1 MSWRETLKPLL
12 PEALRPWARRG
23 YFAARGV
30 REQLQSLFSRR
41 HRMYFG
47 ARDSALFQAA
57 LRGNMNHNCRE
68 LHVFMQYRMLKDAAA
83 KIGKPLTGRILE
95 IGACGHPGM
104 ALLLLLGGAEKVCLN
119 NVFPIVNRLPESWAQ
134 NATVLMRL
142 AGLAKRDLNDIVERR
157 SDGDFAVKE
166 ALLDLPPPSP
176 CENLRFGDSSYDMI
190 FSNAVLEHVREP
202 IDVLRNLHR
211 MLAPNGWFVHAIDL
225 RDHRDFNK
233 PLEFLALSEAAY
245 RTEDPYGNR
254 HRASD
259 WLRDFA
265 ASGFSVGWTILSVP
279 HALTGAGGT
288 DVYKM
293 ALDGGGESD
302 CASLEQVKPWV
313 AAATRERFIAPF
325 NARDLCDLSV
335 TGMTVAGQKAG

>member
-1 MSWRETLKPLL
+1 MSWRETFKHLL
-12 PEALRPWARRG
+12 PEALRPMARRG
-23 YFAARGV
+23 YFAARGASE
-30 REQLQSLFSRR
+30 RLQALVSRR
-41 HRMYFG
+41 HNMYLG

-68 LHVFMQYRMLKDAAA
+68 MHVFMQYRMLLDAAA

-104 ALLLLLGGAEKVCLN
+104 ALLLLLGGADKVWLN
-119 NVFPIVNRLPESWAQ
+119 NVFPIANRLPESWAQ

-142 AGLAKRDLNDIVERR
+142 AGLAKRDLSDILKRR
-157 SDGDFAVKE
+157 DDGDYAVKDE
-166 ALLDLPPPSP
+166 LLALPPPCP
-176 CENLRFGDSSYDMI
+176 CEDLRFDDGSFDMI

-211 MLAPNGWFVHAIDL
+211 MLATNGWFVHAIDL

-233 PLEFLALSEAAY
+233 PLEFLALTEAAY
-245 RTEDPYGNR
+245 RIEDPYGNR

-265 ASGFSVGWTILSVP
+265 ASGFSIGWTILSVP

-302 CASLEQVKPWV
+302 CDSLEQVKPWV
-313 AAATRERFIAPF
+313 APATRDRFVAPF
-325 NARDLCDLSV
+325 NAHDLRDLSV
-335 TGMTVAGQKAG
+335 TGVTVAGQKIG